1 LTRVAGVHARAL
13 KPGGVAV
20 FDGIEQ
26 GERQEA
32 VERALEEAGFVIP
45 MLRYN
50 RRIRAALQA
59 EGIPYSYAR
68 IGYQALNYSLTVAP
82 VGEFAEEQR
91 RELALKQLGEIR
103 RDLEPVRREQVAE
116 EDAAMTGEMKFA
128 EVLPC

>member
-1 LTRVAGVHARAL
+1 
-13 KPGGVAV
+13 
-20 FDGIEQ
+20 
-26 GERQEA
+26 
-32 VERALEEAGFVIP
+32 

-91 RELALKQLGEIR
+91 RELALKRLGEIL